1 MWLALSLLLLT
12 SFHFYHLPP
21 RLPSPASNFLP
32 IHSKSAPVCQ
42 RLYCAP
48 VLLKVLYC
56 MITNVYFCHLF
67 LMYHLCEKH
76 YKPFT
81 VQYYITD
88 CVNWVPRLTFGLMN
102 VLSEHH
108 LFICRGLTIL
118 NRQLLFVHA
127 FVITWID
134 VVAATKV
141 G

>member
-1 MWLALSLLLLT
+1 
-12 SFHFYHLPP
+12 
-21 RLPSPASNFLP
+21 
-32 IHSKSAPVCQ
+32 
-42 RLYCAP
+42 
-48 VLLKVLYC
+48 

-102 VLSEHH
+102 VLSEQH